1 MRQLNLRQLIFMALC
16 CDLGLFAK
24 KLILPAANLV
34 TDALHIPGG
43 IGTSFSL
50 LFLAVAAF
58 LLPGAWCAS
67 LMGAAQSLMAVCFG
81 MVGSMGALAPIGYV
95 VPGLVIDLSR
105 QAWVR
110 GWLRME
116 EGIVLASALASV
128 SAALA
133 ANCVVFHLWG
143 PALWLYGAVA
153 ATSGCVCGSLA
164 ALLVRRLKPIIT
176 GGAMS

>member
-1 MRQLNLRQLIFMALC
+1 MRQLNLRQLVFMALC
-16 CDLGLFAK
+16 CDFGLFAK

-34 TDALHIPGG
+34 TDVLHIPGG

-67 LMGAAQSLMAVCFG
+67 LMGVAQSMMAVCFG
-81 MVGSMGALAPIGYV
+81 MVGSMGALAPIGYI
-95 VPGLVIDLSR
+95 VPGVIIDLSW
-105 QAWVR
+105 QIWSR
-110 GWLRME
+110 GWLCME
-116 EGIVLASALASV
+116 VSIVLANALASV

-133 ANCVVFHLWG
+133 ANCIVFHLRG

-164 ALLVRRLKPIIT
+164 TLLVHRLKPIIA
-176 GGAMS
+176 GGVMS

>member
-50 LFLAVAAF
+50 LFLVVAAF
-58 LLPGAWCAS
+58 SLPGPWCAS
-67 LMGAAQSLMAVCFG
+67 LMGAVQSLMAVCFG
-81 MVGSMGALAPIGYV
+81 MVGSMGALAPIGYI
-95 VPGLVIDLSR
+95 VPGVVIDLTR
-105 QAWVR
+105 QAWAR
-110 GWLRME
+110 GRINME
-116 EGIVLASALASV
+116 EGILLAGILASV
-128 SAALA
+128 SAALS
-133 ANCVVFHLWG
+133 ANCVVFHLRG

-153 ATSGCVCGSLA
+153 ATSGGICGSLA
-164 ALLVRRLKPIIT
+164 GLLTQRLKPVFT

>member
-24 KLILPAANLV
+24 KLVLPAANLV

-50 LFLAVAAF
+50 LFLVVAAF
-58 LLPGAWCAS
+58 LLPGSWCAA

-81 MVGSMGALAPIGYV
+81 MTGSMGALAPIGYI
-95 VPGLVIDLSR
+95 VPGVMIDLVR
-105 QAWVR
+105 QTWAR
-110 GWLRME
+110 GWLNME
-116 EGIVLASALASV
+116 ESIVLASILASV
-128 SAALA
+128 SAALS
-133 ANCVVFHLWG
+133 ANCIVFHLRG

-153 ATSGCVCGSLA
+153 STSGGVCG
-164 ALLVRRLKPIIT
+164 LLGGPLVQRLKPVIT

>member
-50 LFLAVAAF
+50 LFLAAAAF
-58 LLPGAWCAS
+58 LLPGSWCAS
-67 LMGAAQSLMAVCFG
+67 LMGAVQGLMAVCFG
-81 MVGSMGALAPIGYV
+81 MVGSMGALAPIGYII
-95 VPGLVIDLSR
+95 PGVMIDLTR
-105 QAWVR
+105 RTWTR

-116 EGIVLASALASV
+116 ESIVLAGILASV
-128 SAALA
+128 SAALS
-133 ANCVVFHLWG
+133 ANGIVFHLQG

-153 ATSGCVCGSLA
+153 ATSGGICGLLA
-164 ALLVRRLKPIIT
+164 GLLVRRLKPIVT
-176 GGAMS
+176 GGVVS